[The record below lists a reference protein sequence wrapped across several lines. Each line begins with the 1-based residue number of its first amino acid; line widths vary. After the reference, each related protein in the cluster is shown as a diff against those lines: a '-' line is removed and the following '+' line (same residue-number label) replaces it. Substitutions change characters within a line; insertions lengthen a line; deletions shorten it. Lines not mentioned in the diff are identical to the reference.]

1 MRALEDGATPRPA
14 LLVER
19 FVTIAAQSACEAP
32 STGAASLENTYWKL
46 TTLRG
51 QPVVAPDRQRE
62 PHLIL
67 QPAQHRVSGSGGCN
81 RLSGGYT
88 LAGDRLTFGRTAGTM
103 MACVDS
109 MELERGFLDMLAVVA
124 RWRIDGQRLELID
137 SRGDVLAR
145 FEAVNSR

>member
-1 MRALEDGATPRPA
+1 M
-14 LLVER
+14 
-19 FVTIAAQSACEAP
+19 
-32 STGAASLENTYWKL
+32 
-46 TTLRG
+46 
-51 QPVVAPDRQRE
+51 
-62 PHLIL
+62 
-67 QPAQHRVSGSGGCN
+67 SGSGGCN

-109 MELERGFLDMLAVVA
+109 MEMERAFLDTLSVVA

-145 FEAVNSR
+145 FEAAKLP